1 MSFVLVLKEL
11 WGRRLLVAAAGAF
24 ALVVAVAAVYNVSF
38 SPPGLSKRDHREA
51 QGSIE
56 VLVDSAKSPI
66 ADVAR
71 ELEPLTARA
80 GVFAR
85 YMAGGTVVKRI
96 AEDTGISVKQI
107 QVAGPVPL
115 PGEAIGAGEAPPDL
129 LPYGIE
135 VVQRDELPIVTV
147 NTRAP
152 TVSEAREL
160 AAAAPAAVSGIVAS
174 IQRRQGVPDRK
185 RVTFRVLGPA
195 RAAIANEAHGAKV
208 AVLIFVILFTLLVL
222 LILAVPRLIAAWRA
236 VEDPARHAAYP
247 PPPQGPAAIPISV
260 HQAPE
265 PGGPRALASAS
276 IAAADEI
283 AERARLEVSGPGK
296 HE

>member
-1 MSFVLVLKEL
+1 MSFVLVLREL
-11 WGRRLLVAAAGAF
+11 WSRRLLVAAA
-24 ALVVAVAAVYNVSF
+24 AVAALAVAVLAVYDVGF
-38 SPPGLSKRDHREA
+38 SPPSLSKRDHREA

-96 AEDTGISVKQI
+96 AADTGIPVKQI

-115 PGEAIGAGEAPPDL
+115 PGEAIGAGEAPPEL

-152 TVSEAREL
+152 TVAEAREL
-160 AAAAPAAVSGIVAS
+160 AAAAPAAVAGIVAS
-174 IQRRQGVPDRK
+174 IQREQGVPDRK

-208 AVLIFVILFTLLVL
+208 AALIFVVLFALLVL
-222 LILAVPRLIAAWRA
+222 LVLAVPRLVAAWRA
-236 VEDPARHAAYP
+236 AEEDPVQQEYP
-247 PPPQGPAAIPISV
+247 PRPQGPAAIPISV

-283 AERARLEVSGPGK
+283 AERARLRVSSPDK